1 MNTERIKAIICE
13 LGDYFRFNTIT
24 PNDVMNWVNKYE
36 GEDYTIAMAVL
47 AKSVIYKTDI
57 KCDILL
63 PNPEDVI
70 VHHHLI
76 EGAIKE
82 KKVSVRVFDTVTG
95 YITMNLFTGSITRL
109 GNNKDTWDWYEN

>member
-24 PNDVMNWVNKYE
+24 SDDVMAWVSKYDA
-36 GEDYTIAMAVL
+36 EDYTIAMAVL
-47 AKSVIYKTDI
+47 AKSVIYKTDT

-70 VHHHLI
+70 VHLHLI
-76 EGAIKE
+76 EGAIRE
-82 KKVSVRVFDTVTG
+82 KKVAVRIFDNVSG
-95 YITMNLFTGSITRL
+95 YITMNLFTGAITRL
-109 GNNKDTWDWYEN
+109 GNSKDTWDWYEN